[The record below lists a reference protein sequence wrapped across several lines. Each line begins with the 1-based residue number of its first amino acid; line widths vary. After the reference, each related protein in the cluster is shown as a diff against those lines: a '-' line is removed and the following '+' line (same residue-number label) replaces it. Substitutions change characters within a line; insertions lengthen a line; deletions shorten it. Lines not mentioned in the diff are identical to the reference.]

1 MSRRSSR
8 TWNRSGQGAPFVNVV
23 SFDKSPVTMRYNDAA
38 TEMEY
43 VRYLYDGSLTLYTCV
58 VTWLLVAILF
68 IAEVVSGDRNNVKT
82 FLLSI
87 GSIASVTAFFALWV
101 GRWCFLVQRCSVAP
115 IGEAQK
121 VGYVMECIAA
131 ASGMMSLCIGGYL
144 SSFPLSAYRML
155 HTAYEPNAYS
165 VTSINS
171 LFVGVQILLA
181 SGTRPRCIFMVPAY
195 GVSLVAAYCGSRW
208 SGARELWEERAGSTG
223 ALHWYVLRDTQMAVS
238 ISLAIVC
245 SAFRIV
251 REWQHRRHF
260 QQRHSMW
267 VNQSRVELN
276 GKELQ
281 RIIERFVPALDPTV
295 GDGLVVHSNPK
306 GVCGFIEIIQKDYM
320 LPNNSRAVHNMA
332 KLIARVEQTIR
343 RHGEGGGIERIILD
357 GDVFCCAAGL
367 ERVNDELGTRTLDV
381 LKCLHSVISDA
392 AKWNV
397 PDLLRGMQGKVSQ
410 SLAIDMDE
418 SVNLPEESIPL
429 ELRGALHTGPLLGSA
444 IGRSTFQYSIT
455 GECVVVGQWMLA
467 LHPNSRHIVMS
478 RSAVEACGGHV
489 RVVPQHHID
498 IVLHGRR
505 DVFPVFLLVRIEEGE
520 GQRDNSELLA
530 EEATR
535 EKGPI
540 LDLLITPPFD
550 ATTVEKESFSLL
562 AELAGERSA
571 FSGVHGSAEGIPSED
586 SRPMREM
593 PAAQNATE
601 TSRGFFSDALE
612 RDAAVSRQLAEDL
625 ERTEIQARSVIGERF
640 SFHEQETRFFRVRSS
655 WQTPLR
661 AVVLI
666 TLITLI
672 LVRRQWSE
680 IIAHLCTEARGLTTQ
695 LCIQE
700 EIEDYDDDNSSLNFG
715 LGTAEFVL
723 WGILVVIFL
732 LRTLALGRIQHC
744 FRRLPR
750 RRLLF
755 VARSLETLLLD
766 AVILLLA
773 GHYYT
778 KKSTLSRQWPSLM
791 WVLILCHYFSY
802 IPLRISHFIGGM
814 IVVQSILFYSVIVQ
828 LWRPLDIVHIGVII
842 VFFGMMATAEE
853 RQDRRFFQDALIAR
867 ASAVAQRKKQVILG
881 GVLRAT
887 IPSILHTFHR
897 SLLQMRPTGKT
908 ANGGTLVVMHEHL
921 VVAQFLWRGGSGS
934 KNLFDR
940 VSLVERCVQ
949 EGNELIDVVLRRNR
963 RAPFGSGRGSESD
976 SENDIPI
983 DGGTSVG
990 EHQAHRPS
998 ICVTCCLGDV
1008 VTVAGLPVTAQGQQS
1023 TPIATGA
1030 QIAAIVASTIYVF
1043 ERCAT
1048 LHKEAGLMLSGAIS
1062 LGLGASLMSYE
1073 DDPKYS
1079 MGGLPLTQVTSV
1091 LRTVGTS
1098 TSGAFAGLW
1107 ATTDAIS
1114 ALGETFP
1121 EEVLYLSSPDGRA
1134 DFAVRVGAS
1143 KRWRTRGLGAVDVH
1157 PITSM

>member
-8 TWNRSGQGAPFVNVV
+8 TWSQIGQGAPFFTIA
-23 SFDKSPVTMRYNDAA
+23 SFDKSLITMRYDAA

-43 VRYLYDGSLTLYTCV
+43 VRYLYDGSLTLYACV
-58 VTWLLVAILF
+58 VTSLLVAILF
-68 IAEVVSGDRNNVKT
+68 IAEAVSGDRNNVKT

-87 GSIASVTAFFALWV
+87 GSIGSVTAFFALWV
-101 GRWCFLVQRCSVAP
+101 GRWCFSVQRCSVAP
-115 IGEAQK
+115 IGEAQR
-121 VGYVMECIAA
+121 VGYVMECVAA
-131 ASGMMSLCIGGYL
+131 ASGTMSLCIAGYL

-155 HTAYEPNAYS
+155 YTAYDSRSYN

-181 SGTRPRCIFMVPAY
+181 SGTRPRCIFMIPAY

-208 SGARELWEERAGSTG
+208 SGARGTWEAHGGDTD
-223 ALHWYVLRDTQMAVS
+223 ALHWNVLRDTQFAFA

-260 QQRHSMW
+260 QQRHSMR
-267 VNQSRVELN
+267 VNQGRVELN

-281 RIIERFVPALDPTV
+281 RIIERFVPALDPAV

-306 GVCGFIEIIQKDYM
+306 GVCGFIEIIHKDYM
-320 LPNNSRAVHNMA
+320 LPNSSKAVHNMA

-357 GDVFCCAAGL
+357 GDAFCCTAGL

-381 LKCLHSVISDA
+381 LKCLHSVISEA

-410 SLAIDMDE
+410 SLAMDMDE

-429 ELRGALHTGPLLGSA
+429 ELRGVLHTGPLLGSA

-455 GECVVVGQWMLA
+455 GECVAVGQWMLA
-467 LHPNSRHIVMS
+467 LHPSSRHIAMS
-478 RSAVEACGGHV
+478 RPAVEACGGHV
-489 RVVPQHHID
+489 RVVPQHPID

-505 DVFPVFLLVRIEEGE
+505 DVLPVFLLVRIEEGE
-520 GQRDNSELLA
+520 SHPDDCAHA
-530 EEATR
+530 EDATR

-540 LDLLITPPFD
+540 LDLLVTPPFD
-550 ATTVEKESFSLL
+550 AATVEKESFSLL

-571 FSGVHGSAEGIPSED
+571 FSGVHGSAEGLPSD
-586 SRPMREM
+586 SRPTREAT
-593 PAAQNATE
+593 AAHATE

-612 RDAAVSRQLAEDL
+612 RDAAVSRQLAEDM
-625 ERTEIQARSVIGERF
+625 ERTAIRPRSVVGERF
-640 SFHEQETRFFRVRSS
+640 VFHEQETRFFRVRSS

-666 TLITLI
+666 TLIVLI
-672 LVRRQWSE
+672 VARRQWSQ
-680 IIAHLCTEARGLTTQ
+680 IITHLCTQTRGVTTQ

-700 EIEDYDDDNSSLNFG
+700 EVGDKDTDNSSLDFG
-715 LGTAEFVL
+715 LGAAEFVL
-723 WGILVVIFL
+723 WAILLVIYL
-732 LRTLALGRIQHC
+732 LRTLALGHIQHY

-755 VARSLETLLLD
+755 FIRSLETLLLD
-766 AVILLLA
+766 AVLLLLA
-773 GHYYT
+773 AHYYMKT
-778 KKSTLSRQWPSLM
+778 STLSRQWPSLM
-791 WVLILCHYFSY
+791 WILILCHYFSY
-802 IPLRISHFIGGM
+802 VPLHISHFIGWM
-814 IVVQSILFYSVIVQ
+814 IVVLSIVFYSIIVQ
-828 LWRPLDIVHIGVII
+828 LWRPLDIVHFAVL
-842 VFFGMMATAEE
+842 VAFFGMMATAEE

-897 SLLQMRPTGKT
+897 SLLQMRPSGKT

-921 VVAQFLWRGGSGS
+921 VIMQLLWRGGSAS

-949 EGNELIDVVLRRNR
+949 EGNELIDVLLRRNR

-990 EHQAHRPS
+990 EHQTHRPS

-1008 VTVAGLPVTAQGQQS
+1008 VTVAGLPVTAQGQQG
-1023 TPIATGA
+1023 TQPLATGA

-1043 ERCAT
+1043 ERCT
-1048 LHKEAGLMLSGAIS
+1048 SLHKDAGLMLSGAIS

-1107 ATTDAIS
+1107 ATTDAVS
-1114 ALGETFP
+1114 ALGEMYP
-1121 EEVLYLSSPDGRA
+1121 DEVLYLSSPDGRA

-1143 KRWRTRGLGAVDVH
+1143 KRWRTRGVGAVDVH
-1157 PITSM
+1157 PISSM